1 MDGAMLSKSLIWFSA
16 KNHCKMILK
25 KEPLEEIAKS
35 TTETGEKQDKPEASC
50 KITADVT
57 TAMKLKVSCSLQEKL
72 WPT

>member
-1 MDGAMLSKSLIWFSA
+1 MLSKSLIWFSA

-50 KITADVT
+50 IGRTEGISHERGMDEACQKDKEVSVKI
-57 TAMKLKVSCSLQEKL
+57 S
-72 WPT
+72 